1 MELAQLH
8 RRSVEEFVDRVRQVG
23 DNQWSLPT
31 PCADWNVRELV
42 NHIVG
47 EDEWTVPLLDGAT
60 IEEVSD
66 RFDGDLLG
74 ADPVAAARRAGDAAV
89 AAMGAPGALTRTVHL
104 SFGDTPAE
112 EYCRQLLADHLI
124 HAWDVAAAV
133 NGDRQLDPALVAACA
148 EWFGRRELT
157 YRGAGVIGE
166 RVDVPKNADAQAR
179 LLAAFGRDPG
189 WTSPRQQ

>member
-1 MELAQLH
+1 MDLAESH
-8 RRSVEEFVDRVRQVG
+8 RRSVVEFVDRVRRIG
-23 DNQWSLPT
+23 AGQWSLPT

-42 NHIVG
+42 NHVVG
-47 EDEWTVPLLDGAT
+47 EDEWTVPLMDGAT
-60 IEEVSD
+60 IAEVDD

-89 AAMGAPGALTRTVHL
+89 AAMSAPEALTRTVHL

-133 NGDRQLDPALVAACA
+133 DGDRRLDPALVSACA
-148 EWFGRRELT
+148 EWFCNREQM

-166 RVDVPKNADAQAR
+166 RVDVPENADAQAL
-179 LLAAFGRDPG
+179 LLAAFGRYPG
-189 WTSPRQQ
+189 WTAPA